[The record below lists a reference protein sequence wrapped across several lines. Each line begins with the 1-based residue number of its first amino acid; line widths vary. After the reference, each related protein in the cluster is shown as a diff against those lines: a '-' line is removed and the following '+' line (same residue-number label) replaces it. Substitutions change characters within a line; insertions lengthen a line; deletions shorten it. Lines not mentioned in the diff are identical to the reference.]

1 MNSPFLQQVR
11 DEIRFLGYSIRTEK
25 TYLLWIK
32 RYILY
37 HNKRH
42 PAQMGPPEIKDFL
55 SHLATQR
62 HVAVNTQKVALN
74 SLAFL
79 YQKVLKVE
87 LGDLGFA
94 LATKQQH
101 LPSVLSKAEVAAI
114 LLRLNPRDRLIVSL
128 LYGSGLRIS
137 ECLRLRVQ
145 DIQFDRLA
153 ITVRC
158 GKGNKDRKTL
168 LSPKAVEP
176 LKKTI
181 ETALLVQRKD
191 NERGIGPSLPNALA
205 KKYPKAFKSPAWMYV
220 FPSAG
225 ICPHPLTGVLCRHH
239 LHETVVRKALKSA
252 VLAAGVDS
260 KRVTCH
266 TFRHSFA
273 THLLENGYDIRNLQ
287 ELLGHKDVKTTQIYT
302 HVMGSHFAGTRS
314 PLEDISI

>member
-1 MNSPFLQQVR
+1 MHSPFLQQVR
-11 DEIRFLGYSIRTEK
+11 DQIRFLGYSIRTEK

-42 PAQMGPPEIKDFL
+42 PAQMGAAEIRDFL
-55 SHLATQR
+55 SHLAVKH

-87 LGDLGFA
+87 LGELGFQ
-94 LATKQQH
+94 LATKERH
-101 LPSVLSKAEVAAI
+101 LPSVLSKVEIAAI
-114 LLRLNPRDRLIVSL
+114 LKRLNPRDRLIVSL

-145 DIQFDRLA
+145 DIQFERLA

-176 LKKTI
+176 LKKAVAS
-181 ETALLVQRKD
+181 ALNIQKKD
-191 NERGIGPSLPNALA
+191 NDRGIGPPLPNALA
-205 KKYPKAFKSPAWMYV
+205 KKFPNAFRSPAWMFV

-225 ICPHPLTGVLCRHH
+225 LCDHPLTGGLCRHL
-239 LHETVVRKALKSA
+239 LHDTVVRKALKSA
-252 VLAAGVDS
+252 VLAAGLDD
-260 KRVTCH
+260 KRVSCH

-273 THLLENGYDIRNLQ
+273 THLLESGYDIRNLQ
-287 ELLGHKDVKTTQIYT
+287 ELLGHRDVKTTQIYT
-302 HVMGSHFAGTRS
+302 HVLGSHFAGTRS
-314 PLEDISI
+314 PLEDIPL